1 MVASV
6 GVASFVVGSM
16 AFVVPVDALAPSA
29 ESPAA
34 PIGPTAAKPSTLQY
48 VVQNG
53 DYLWGIAIK
62 LNVKFVDL
70 LTVNSF
76 TMQTVIHPGQAV
88 VVPDGGTLPLPGSAG
103 VANPAGGT
111 PAVKT
116 PAVKTP
122 AVKTPAVVVNPGVYV
137 IISGDSLAGIAKK
150 MGVSVPALLAAN
162 KLTLTS
168 VIHPGAQMSVPAG
181 GHLPTPTVA
190 AIENGATSSVSPA
203 SANRI
208 NDTPNVPAN
217 SPTNANPSNNAP
229 GPGTNPAAPTRPAGY
244 TSYTIVAGDYLVGI
258 ATKSGV
264 TLKAL
269 LAANNL
275 ITTSAIMPGDQLNVP
290 PPTLPIPA
298 QTPVPASTTNSSNSG
313 TASGTAA
320 ANGSAAGQTPSQQS
334 IAKVLVFLTAQVG
347 KPYVFDSAGPDAY
360 DCSGLVTAAY
370 HQIGIELP
378 HQSQLQSTM
387 GTAVDWLTQPLLPGD
402 LVFQYSSAN
411 PTVIG
416 HVGIVMDSTHWIQ
429 AAGSGTPVRIGPLPS
444 IAKIR
449 AVRRIV
455 QP

>member
-1 MVASV
+1 MVTSV

-16 AFVVPVDALAPSA
+16 AFVVPADAVAPSA
-29 ESPAA
+29 GSFAV
-34 PIGPTAAKPSTLQY
+34 PTNRTSAKPSPLQY

-53 DYLWGIAIK
+53 DYLWGIALK
-62 LNVKFVDL
+62 LNVKFGDL

-76 TMQTVIHPGQAV
+76 TLQTVIHPGQAV
-88 VVPDGGTLPLPGSAG
+88 VVPDGGTLPVAGSTT
-103 VANPAGGT
+103 VANPT
-111 PAVKT
+111 VKT
-116 PAVKTP
+116 PAA
-122 AVKTPAVVVNPGVYV
+122 AVKPGSYV
-137 IISGDSLAGIAKK
+137 IVSGDSLAGIAKR

-168 VIHPGAQMSVPAG
+168 VIHPGTQLTVPAG
-181 GHLPTPTVA
+181 GRLPTPTIA
-190 AIENGATSSVSPA
+190 AIENGATSSISPA

-208 NDTPNVPAN
+208 NDTPNLPATT
-217 SPTNANPSNNAP
+217 PA
-229 GPGTNPAAPTRPAGY
+229 GTNPSGNAPVAGTNTAVPTLPAGF
-244 TSYTIVAGDYLVGI
+244 TWYTIVAGDYLVGI
-258 ATKSGV
+258 ATRSGV

-275 ITTSAIMPGDQLNVP
+275 ITTSAIMPGHQLSVP
-290 PPTLPIPA
+290 PPTLPIPTL
-298 QTPVPASTTNSSNSG
+298 TPVPASTTNSSNSG
-313 TASGTAA
+313 AAGAIPAST
-320 ANGSAAGQTPSQQS
+320 NGSAAGSAPSQQS
-334 IAKVLVFLTAQVG
+334 IAKVLAFLTAQVG

-416 HVGIVMDSTHWIQ
+416 HVGIVIDSTHWIQ

-455 QP
+455 HP